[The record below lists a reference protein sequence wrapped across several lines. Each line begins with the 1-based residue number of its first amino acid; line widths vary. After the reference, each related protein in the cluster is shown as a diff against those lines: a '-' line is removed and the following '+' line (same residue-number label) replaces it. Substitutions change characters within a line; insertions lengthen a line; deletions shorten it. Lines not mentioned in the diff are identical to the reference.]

1 MFTQSSILEDMKL
14 VANIQLK
21 PSIKQDKALFN
32 TLERSNQACNYISE
46 KGFESKVMHQYDLH
60 KLFYKE
66 VRNIFG
72 LAAQVAVR
80 CIAKVADAY
89 KINKDKQVTFRNHAA
104 QPYDDR
110 IFRFCSN
117 DTISIWT
124 LEGRQKIPFAC
135 GDRQRELLKY
145 RKGEADLMY
154 IRGKWFLACVCDVP
168 DPEEIG
174 IKDILGV
181 DFGVVNIAFDSL
193 GNSYSGE
200 TIEKVRQKFSKRRAN
215 LQRINS
221 KAAKRKLKRLSGKE
235 ARFRKHTNHC
245 ISKEIVASAERLSFA
260 VAIENLTGIRK
271 RIKAS
276 KAQRS
281 RLHGWSFA
289 QLRTFVTY
297 KAKIKGIPI
306 IAINPRNTSRTC
318 PECGL
323 IDKRNRKTQ
332 ATFSCISCGYTN
344 AADFVGARNIRASGV
359 ACKPALCSQLLV

>member
-1 MFTQSSILEDMKL
+1 MKL

-21 PSIKQDKALFN
+21 PNVRQGNALFS
-32 TLERSNQACNYISE
+32 TLERSNQACNYISQ
-46 KGFESKVMHQYDLH
+46 KGFESNIIGQYDLH
-60 KLFYKE
+60 KLIYKE
-66 VRNIFG
+66 TRNIFE

-89 KINKDKQVTFRNHAA
+89 KVNKGELITFKKYSA

-110 IFRFCSN
+110 IFRFCDN

-124 LEGRQKIPFAC
+124 LEGRQKILFIC

-145 RKGEADLMY
+145 RKGEADLMF
-154 IRGKWFLACVCDVP
+154 IRGKWYLACVCDVP

-174 IKDILGV
+174 IKGVLGV
-181 DFGVVNIAFDSL
+181 DFGVVNIAFDSI

-200 TIEKVRQKFSKRRAN
+200 TVEKVRQKFSKRRAC
-215 LQRINS
+215 LQRIRS
-221 KAAKRKLKRLSGKE
+221 KASKRKLKKLSGKE
-235 ARFRKHTNHC
+235 ARFRKHNNHC
-245 ISKEIVASAERLSFA
+245 ISKEIVANAERLSFA
-260 VAIENLTGIRK
+260 IAIENLTGICK
-271 RIKAS
+271 RIKAR

-297 KAKIKGIPI
+297 KAKLSGIPVI
-306 IAINPRNTSRTC
+306 VINPRNTSRTC

-323 IDKRNRKTQ
+323 IDKHNRTTQ
-332 ATFSCISCGYTN
+332 ATISRSSCGHYD
-344 AADFVGARNIRASGV
+344 A
-359 ACKPALCSQLLV
+359 